1 MDTVVCPHCSR
12 NVVPRLWHE
21 HSNHRDRATQHICP
35 LCGLVMYVTGGKLSL
50 GSKLVL
56 TVVGF
61 MLFIWGIAA
70 IQEKFN
76 PPPASPPAACKGSA
90 AHCKAA
96 GAKQR

>member
-1 MDTVVCPHCSR
+1 MDTVVCKHCSR

-21 HSNHRDRATQHICP
+21 YSNHSDRATQHICP
-35 LCGLVMYVTGGKLSL
+35 LCGEVMYVTGGKLSL

-70 IQEKFN
+70 IKEKFN
-76 PPPASPPAACKGSA
+76 PPPAKPPVACKGSA
-90 AHCKAA
+90 AHCKAVA
-96 GAKQR
+96 GKYK